1 MIHAA
6 GCLYART
13 NATEKRFVLRSKC
26 AKPISS
32 IKYLGKM
39 LSHPRLK
46 KYVLNAVFLAEQV
59 FFSGANFLLMIVL
72 TRFYSEVEVSAY
84 GIGLSV
90 SLVMQG
96 LLRNCYMVQNSVLP
110 PAIVR
115 NRAAKVMGQHL
126 IIWLTIAIVESV
138 LLIALLEDGT
148 DARAVSI
155 MAATLT
161 TTLIYGHLSFDRI
174 MMIKHEKYLSPM
186 IAAGIFAALITALF
200 ALNWQGYGISFFTA
214 MMLLSLFAAAKILYS
229 VIALARPDFLWGWRL
244 AKKNLRK
251 YFFSSTMGS
260 LGYTGYNHIPLF
272 ILGLL
277 PSQVPAAIFTAMR
290 GLTQPLQMLIRSID
304 IVDKNF
310 FQTKA
315 MMTERDVRDKL
326 FRQTALY
333 GVFGSVFIVLVVLFG
348 EPLIHLAYG
357 EKYSGAG
364 PVLTA
369 FSLWAL
375 LLTISFPLE
384 TVIVRKGRLN
394 RYNNTRLIAGAA
406 GTAFALYLCPA
417 YGALGGI
424 WSCIIGSV
432 VSTGLT
438 VWLLRDVMFLKTEIN
453 TNE

>member
-1 MIHAA
+1 
-6 GCLYART
+6 
-13 NATEKRFVLRSKC
+13 
-26 AKPISS
+26 
-32 IKYLGKM
+32 M

-46 KYVLNAVFLAEQV
+46 KLALSAVFLAEQV

-84 GIGLSV
+84 GIGLSA

-96 LLRNCYMVQNSVLP
+96 LLRNCYMVQNAVLP

-126 IIWLTIAIVESV
+126 IIWLSIAAVEIF

-186 IAAGIFAALITALF
+186 IAAGIFAALVSALF
-200 ALNWQGYGISFFTA
+200 ALNWQGYTVSFFGA
-214 MMLLSLFAAAKILYS
+214 MMTITLFAAAKIVYS
-229 VIALARPDFLWGWRL
+229 VLALARPDFLWGWRL
-244 AKKNLRK
+244 TKKNLKK
-251 YFFSSTMGS
+251 YFFASTMGS

-272 ILGLL
+272 LLGLL
-277 PSQVPAAIFTAMR
+277 PSQLPAAIFTAMR

-315 MMTERDVRDKL
+315 IMTERDVRDKL
-326 FRQTALY
+326 MRQMGLY
-333 GVFGSVFIVLVVLFG
+333 AVFGSSFVLLVVLFG
-348 EPLIHLAYG
+348 EPLIHVVYG
-357 EKYSGAG
+357 EKYSGAA

-375 LLTISFPLE
+375 LLTISFPVE

-417 YGALGGI
+417 YGALGAI

-432 VSTGLT
+432 VSTVLT
-438 VWLLRDVMFLKTEIN
+438 FWLLRDVVLLKN
-453 TNE
+453 DNGAAGK